1 MKRTIAALSVLLGM
15 VVIAGCASLSQEY
28 AAIGIG
34 FNATVSALNTARAA
48 GHISDDDWKPI
59 VAYIVA
65 GDAALDEMRKAV
77 DAGDDAG
84 YHTHLRV
91 FTAALLA
98 LEDAENGG

>member
-1 MKRTIAALSVLLGM
+1 MKRTIAVLSVLLGM

-77 DAGDDAG
+77 DAGDDA
-84 YHTHLRV
+84 TFRVHLKV
-91 FTAALLA
+91 FETLLLA
-98 LEDAENGG
+98 LEAENGG